1 MFVYGVSKQ
10 VDEIN
15 ELADIT
21 LLKFEV
27 IFAAIFLFLL
37 IIRFLYMKK
46 NYESSLPDKTPKIQK
61 IAAKAVHYGMYICL
75 AAIAGTGLMIGFLY
89 WVGFKSGFLI
99 NAVVEIHSLSVST
112 IYWLIS
118 IHIIAAIYHRLL
130 KDGVWNSMVPFWKE
144 TGK

>member
-1 MFVYGVSKQ
+1 M
-10 VDEIN
+10 
-15 ELADIT
+15 
-21 LLKFEV
+21 
-27 IFAAIFLFLL
+27 
-37 IIRFLYMKK
+37 
-46 NYESSLPDKTPKIQK
+46 PDKTPKIQK

-89 WVGFKSGFLI
+89 WVGFKSGLLI
-99 NAVVEIHSLSVST
+99 NTVVEIHSLSVSA